1 MVIGHAEDFQT
12 VRKGDRGDMQASNSI
27 VNASSSIASMNSSFE
42 NNVVVEQWKAN
53 IDKHFSIE
61 KKSLSSSSAALMIQN
76 LFRSFRH
83 RKTFK
88 NIKAVLA
95 QAEETITKKVLQQI
109 NPSEAHLVNDPSLRA
124 RVRFRLGGSTWPP
137 VVLYK
142 IYTSVPFQYIDG
154 KVVTANYAGKIEN
167 QDVYTRR
174 EYQKFISCLDKE
186 PIRTGGRGNFWR
198 PLFRSRNLH
207 ESSSTSTR
215 QPYDSWERRNQPF
228 PAKMRAAVIET
239 RFGAGGGIV
248 GPGRTKLSHGTTRV
262 KHPRSPVN
270 ARWLSS
276 IPVPSSRRPGTTTDA
291 GRRILRRAKN
301 GNSRTPKRPKSAGV
315 SRRRSKKNGVSSGNR
330 SVSFNSGVGRRK
342 LGRKTSSSS
351 RSLLLN
357 GKEMARKSLGTSK
370 MQKAPSKVLTPT
382 RYKNHVNKGTVNLGS
397 QSRKKKSS
405 GSTRKNLAHSLTS
418 WETVPESEVND
429 LYAWSTALNI
439 DQDLEK
445 LLWVKTSPS

>member
-61 KKSLSSSSAALMIQN
+61 KKSLSSSSAALIIQN

-154 KVVTANYAGKIEN
+154 KVVTANYTGKIEN

-186 PIRTGGRGNFWR
+186 PIRTGGRGNF
-198 PLFRSRNLH
+198 
-207 ESSSTSTR
+207 
-215 QPYDSWERRNQPF
+215 
-228 PAKMRAAVIET
+228 
-239 RFGAGGGIV
+239 
-248 GPGRTKLSHGTTRV
+248 
-262 KHPRSPVN
+262 
-270 ARWLSS
+270 
-276 IPVPSSRRPGTTTDA
+276 
-291 GRRILRRAKN
+291 
-301 GNSRTPKRPKSAGV
+301 
-315 SRRRSKKNGVSSGNR
+315 
-330 SVSFNSGVGRRK
+330 
-342 LGRKTSSSS
+342 
-351 RSLLLN
+351 
-357 GKEMARKSLGTSK
+357 
-370 MQKAPSKVLTPT
+370 
-382 RYKNHVNKGTVNLGS
+382 
-397 QSRKKKSS
+397 
-405 GSTRKNLAHSLTS
+405 
-418 WETVPESEVND
+418 
-429 LYAWSTALNI
+429 
-439 DQDLEK
+439 
-445 LLWVKTSPS
+445 